1 MEAKMNKIKSFF
13 AAAWFAVVGVCV
25 APINVRASSEA
36 SAGTCAGKDAFII
49 TIVSTVVILLEKVC
63 EKVYRY
69 CMARNNNREQTSE
82 IELDDTEQVDDG
94 AGQENRRTKDI
105 VNQELL

>member
-69 CMARNNNREQTSE
+69 CMARNDREHTSE

-94 AGQENRRTKDI
+94 AIQGNRRTNGAI
-105 VNQELL
+105 NQTLL